1 MGKEVHPKEVGSNPM
16 EARMG
21 TVVAAMAERTRK
33 DYQVESH
40 RAVHALDYDCCGC
53 GLNQSGCSDVG
64 WSVAEMSHLSP
75 EEL

>member
-33 DYQVESH
+33 DYQF
-40 RAVHALDYDCCGC
+40 
-53 GLNQSGCSDVG
+53 
-64 WSVAEMSHLSP
+64 
-75 EEL
+75 